1 LASGLIGV
9 VYSRVEESD
18 EWGDQVRVEGGDAQ
32 MSLFSY
38 TLLAM
43 QCSLDRDVKDL

>member
-43 QCSLDRDVKDL
+43 QCSFNGASKIC